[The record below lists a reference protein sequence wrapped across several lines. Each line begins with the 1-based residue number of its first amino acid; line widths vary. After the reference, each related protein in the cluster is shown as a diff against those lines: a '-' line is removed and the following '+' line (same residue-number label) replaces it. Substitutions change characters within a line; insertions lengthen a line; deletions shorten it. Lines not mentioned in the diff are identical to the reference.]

1 MVMPLKLVSHHLC
14 PYVQRAVIALAE
26 KGVAHERA
34 YVDLADKPQWFRA
47 ISPLGKVPLLV
58 VGDDVLFESAVI
70 CEYLDETATPRLH
83 PEDAL
88 ERARHR
94 AWIEFGSAIL
104 NDIGSFYTARDE
116 ATLTKKRDDIAGKFR
131 QLEHHVSDGPYFAGA
146 RFHLVDAVF
155 GPIFRYFDTF
165 ETIADFGFF
174 EETPKVRAWRAALS
188 ARPSVRDAVARD
200 YPERLRRFLETR
212 ESRLAA
218 MAAARVDALS
228 SDACLPRPD

>member
-1 MVMPLKLVSHHLC
+1 MMATQLKLVSHHLC
-14 PYVQRAVIALAE
+14 PYVQRAVITLAE
-26 KGVAHERA
+26 KGVAHERV

-70 CEYLDETATPRLH
+70 CEYLDDTVGPRLH

-104 NDIGSFYTARDE
+104 NDIWSFYTARDD
-116 ATLTKKRDDIAGKFR
+116 ATLAKKRDDIAAKFR
-131 QLEHHVSDGPYFAGA
+131 QLEQNLGPGPYFVGS

-165 ETIADFGFF
+165 EAIADFGFF
-174 EETPKVRAWRAALS
+174 EKTPKVRTWRDALG
-188 ARPSVRDAVARD
+188 ARPSVRKAVTPD
-200 YPERLRRFLETR
+200 YPERLKQFLRTR
-212 ESRLAA
+212 NSHLSAM
-218 MAAARVDALS
+218 MAA
-228 SDACLPRPD
+228 

>member
-1 MVMPLKLVSHHLC
+1 MAKQLKLVSHHLC

-26 KGVAHERA
+26 KGVAHERV
-34 YVDLADKPQWFRA
+34 YVDLADKPQWFRE

-70 CEYLDETATPRLH
+70 CEYLDDTVTPRLH

-104 NDIGSFYTARDE
+104 NDIWSFYTARDE
-116 ATLTKKRDDIAGKFR
+116 AALTKKRDDIVSKFQ
-131 QLEHHVSDGPYFAGA
+131 QLERHLGDGPFFAGA

-174 EETPKVRAWRAALS
+174 KETPKVRAWREALN
-188 ARPSVRDAVARD
+188 ARWSVREAVSSD
-200 YPERLRRFLETR
+200 YPERLRRFLQTR
-212 ESRLAA
+212 DSRLAA
-218 MAAARVDALS
+218 MVA
-228 SDACLPRPD
+228 

>member
-1 MVMPLKLVSHHLC
+1 MMATQLKLVSHHLC
-14 PYVQRAVIALAE
+14 PYVQRAVIALTE
-26 KGVAHERA
+26 KGVAHERV

-58 VGDDVLFESAVI
+58 VGEDVLFESAVI
-70 CEYLDETATPRLH
+70 CEYLDDTASPRLH

-104 NDIGSFYTARDE
+104 NDIWSFYTARDE
-116 ATLTKKRDDIAGKFR
+116 ATLAKKRDDIAGKFQ
-131 QLEHHVSDGPYFAGA
+131 QLEQHLGAGPYFAGA

-174 EETPKVRAWRAALS
+174 AETPKVRAWRAALS
-188 ARPSVRDAVARD
+188 ARPSVQNAVAAD
-200 YPERLRRFLETR
+200 YPERLKDFLRTR
-212 ESRLAA
+212 NSQLSAM
-218 MAAARVDALS
+218 MAA
-228 SDACLPRPD
+228 

>member
-1 MVMPLKLVSHHLC
+1 MTPSLQLVSHRLC

-26 KGVAHERA
+26 KGVAHERV

-70 CEYLDETATPRLH
+70 CEYLDDTASPRLH

-104 NDIGSFYTARDE
+104 NDIWSFYTARDE
-116 ATLTKKRDDIAGKFR
+116 AALTKKRDDIAGKF
-131 QLEHHVSDGPYFAGA
+131 QWLERHLGEGPYFAGA

-174 EETPKVRAWRAALS
+174 EKTPNVRVWRAALN
-188 ARPSVRDAVARD
+188 ARPSVQGAVTSD
-200 YPERLRRFLETR
+200 YPERLRHFLHTR
-212 ESRLAA
+212 NSHLSAM
-218 MAAARVDALS
+218 MAA
-228 SDACLPRPD
+228 

>member
-1 MVMPLKLVSHHLC
+1 MMAASLKLVSHHLC

-26 KGVAHERA
+26 KGVAHERV

-47 ISPLGKVPLLV
+47 ISPLGKVPLLI

-70 CEYLDETATPRLH
+70 CEYLDDTVTPRLH

-104 NDIGSFYTARDE
+104 NDIWGFYTAGDE
-116 ATLTKKRDDIAGKFR
+116 AALTKKRDDIARKFE
-131 QLEHHVSDGPYFAGA
+131 QIEEHLREGPYFAGA

-165 ETIADFGFF
+165 EGIADFGFF
-174 EETPKVRAWRAALS
+174 AATPKVRAWRTMLNERS
-188 ARPSVRDAVARD
+188 SVREAVTSD
-200 YPERLRRFLETR
+200 YPERLQQFLRARRSQL
-212 ESRLAA
+212 SA
-218 MAAARVDALS
+218 MMA
-228 SDACLPRPD
+228 

>member
-1 MVMPLKLVSHHLC
+1 MAAPLKLVSHHLC

-26 KGVAHERA
+26 KGVAHEQV

-47 ISPLGKVPLLV
+47 ISPLGKVPLLM

-70 CEYLDETATPRLH
+70 CEYLEDTASPPLH
-83 PEDAL
+83 PEDPL

-104 NDIGSFYTARDE
+104 NDIWSFYTARDE
-116 ATLTKKRDDIAGKFR
+116 AALTKKRDDIAGKFQQIER
-131 QLEHHVSDGPYFAGA
+131 HLGEGPYFAGA

-174 EETPKVRAWRAALS
+174 TETPKVRAWRAAL
-188 ARPSVRDAVARD
+188 AERPSVRAAVTSD
-200 YPERLRRFLETR
+200 YPQRLAQFLRAR
-212 ESRLAA
+212 ESRLSA
-218 MAAARVDALS
+218 MMA
-228 SDACLPRPD
+228 

>member
-1 MVMPLKLVSHHLC
+1 MMAAALKLVSHHLC

-26 KGVAHERA
+26 KGVAHERV

-70 CEYLDETATPRLH
+70 CEYLDDTAAPRLH
-83 PEDAL
+83 PEDPL

-94 AWIEFGSAIL
+94 AWVEFGSAIL
-104 NDIGSFYTARDE
+104 NDIWSFYTARDE
-116 ATLTKKRDDIAGKFR
+116 EALTKKRDDIAGKFQ
-131 QLEHHVSDGPYFAGA
+131 QLEQHLGEGPYFAGA

-174 EETPKVRAWRAALS
+174 KETPKVRAWRAAL
-188 ARPSVRDAVARD
+188 AQRPSVHAAVTSD
-200 YPERLRRFLETR
+200 YPQRLAQFLRTR
-212 ESRLAA
+212 QSRLSA
-218 MAAARVDALS
+218 MMA
-228 SDACLPRPD
+228 

>member
-1 MVMPLKLVSHHLC
+1 MMAAALKLVSHHLC

-26 KGVAHERA
+26 KGVAHERV

-70 CEYLDETATPRLH
+70 CEYLDDTAAPRLH
-83 PEDAL
+83 PEDPL

-94 AWIEFGSAIL
+94 AWVEFGSAIL
-104 NDIGSFYTARDE
+104 NDIWSFYTARDE
-116 ATLTKKRDDIAGKFR
+116 EALTKKRDDIAGKFQ
-131 QLEHHVSDGPYFAGA
+131 QLEQHLGEGPYFAGA

-174 EETPKVRAWRAALS
+174 KETPKVRAWREALNE
-188 ARPSVRDAVARD
+188 RRSVREAVTSD
-200 YPERLRRFLETR
+200 YPERLAHFLRTR
-212 ESRLAA
+212 QSRLSVM
-218 MAAARVDALS
+218 MA
-228 SDACLPRPD
+228 

>member
-1 MVMPLKLVSHHLC
+1 MMATQLKLVSHHLC

-26 KGVAHERA
+26 KGVAHERV
-34 YVDLADKPQWFRA
+34 YIDLANKPRWFSA
-47 ISPLGKVPLLV
+47 VSPLGKVPLLM
-58 VGDDVLFESAVI
+58 VGYDVLFESAVI
-70 CEYLDETATPRLH
+70 CEYLEDTAPPRLH

-104 NDIGSFYTARDE
+104 NDIWSFYTAPDE
-116 ATLTKKRDDIAGKFR
+116 AGMMKRRDDIGAKF
-131 QLEHHVSDGPYFAGA
+131 QWLERHLGEGPYFAGA

-174 EETPKVRAWRAALS
+174 KETPKVRAWRKALN
-188 ARPSVRDAVARD
+188 ARRSVREAVSSD
-200 YPERLRRFLETR
+200 YPERLRRFLQSR
-212 ESRLAA
+212 DSRLAA
-218 MAAARVDALS
+218 MVA
-228 SDACLPRPD
+228 

>member
-1 MVMPLKLVSHHLC
+1 MMAASLKLVSHHLC

-26 KGVAHERA
+26 KGVAHERV

-47 ISPLGKVPLLV
+47 ISPLGKVPLLI

-70 CEYLDETATPRLH
+70 CEYLDDTVTPRLH

-104 NDIGSFYTARDE
+104 NDIWGFYTAGDE
-116 ATLTKKRDDIAGKFR
+116 AALTKKRDDIASKFQQIER
-131 QLEHHVSDGPYFAGA
+131 HLREGPYFAGA

-165 ETIADFGFF
+165 EGIADFGFF
-174 EETPKVRAWRAALS
+174 AATPKVRAWRAALNERS
-188 ARPSVRDAVARD
+188 SVREAVTSD
-200 YPERLRRFLETR
+200 YPERLQQFLRARRSQL
-212 ESRLAA
+212 SA
-218 MAAARVDALS
+218 MMA
-228 SDACLPRPD
+228 

>member
-1 MVMPLKLVSHHLC
+1 MMATQLKLVSHHLC
-14 PYVQRAVIALAE
+14 PYVQRAVTALTE
-26 KGVAHERA
+26 KGVAHERV

-58 VGDDVLFESAVI
+58 VGEDVLFESAVI
-70 CEYLDETATPRLH
+70 CEYLDDTASPRLH

-104 NDIGSFYTARDE
+104 NDIWSFYTARDE
-116 ATLTKKRDDIAGKFR
+116 ATLAKKRDDIAGKFQ
-131 QLEHHVSDGPYFAGA
+131 QLEQHLGAGPYFAGA

-174 EETPKVRAWRAALS
+174 AETLKVRAWRAALS
-188 ARPSVRDAVARD
+188 ARPSVQNAVAAD
-200 YPERLRRFLETR
+200 YPERLKDFLRTR
-212 ESRLAA
+212 NSQLSAM
-218 MAAARVDALS
+218 MAA
-228 SDACLPRPD
+228 